1 MAAVRGGQAEGKR
14 VLALLCEAGR
24 REALWQRRGQE
35 RRLSS
40 SQVHSLVAVKILVG
54 SEIKLFLE
62 VLSSC
67 AQSFYLPWTLVSKGL
82 LSRLAGEV
90 CDSTVSI
97 CW

>member
-1 MAAVRGGQAEGKR
+1 MATVRGGQVEGKR

-35 RRLSS
+35 RRLSCI
-40 SQVHSLVAVKILVG
+40 QIHCLIAVKELVW

-67 AQSFYLPWTLVSKGL
+67 AQSF
-82 LSRLAGEV
+82 
-90 CDSTVSI
+90 
-97 CW
+97 

>member
-1 MAAVRGGQAEGKR
+1 MAAVRGGQVEGKR
-14 VLALLCEAGR
+14 VLALSCEAGR

-40 SQVHSLVAVKILVG
+40 IQIHCLIAVKELVW

-67 AQSFYLPWTLVSKGL
+67 AQSF
-82 LSRLAGEV
+82 
-90 CDSTVSI
+90 
-97 CW
+97 